1 MGNED
6 KILQSWRHSI
16 QSLLFSVCLREG
28 CEPDQ
33 GALGSGFIQR
43 GRECLGGSRQGSSSG
58 DKTQQVLL
66 SWSKH
71 SMGQTGVTQDKGI
84 LRNPRDDKKSRDK
97 HKQESQQRVL
107 GGGRVGQ
114 GSVVLSRE
122 IYKDMKGVREPMVR
136 KSGKRTFSWI
146 FVILQATKYKHI
158 SCKNVNFT
166 LLLIE

>member
-1 MGNED
+1 MSLTKGLWVLDSFSGEGSAWEAAGRDLAVVTRLNR
-6 KILQSWRHSI
+6 SCCPGASI
-16 QSLLFSVCLREG
+16 
-28 CEPDQ
+28 PW
-33 GALGSGFIQR
+33 
-43 GRECLGGSRQGSSSG
+43 GRR
-58 DKTQQVLL
+58 
-66 SWSKH
+66 
-71 SMGQTGVTQDKGI
+71 VTQDKGI

-114 GSVVLSRE
+114 GIVVLSRE
-122 IYKDMKGVREPMVR
+122 IYKDMKGVREPMVS
-136 KSGKRTFSWI
+136 KSGKRIFFWI